1 MVPNCLYLTLFLK
14 QLSKHWIL
22 SNWNVLRVAKL
33 IILNW
38 LISKAEESWMN
49 ISARRPLQPSQVS
62 AARQNPGSILSYPA
76 PYHFLSCL
84 VQVLHL
90 SHNPLISLG
99 QETFLTMNMINLQ
112 KVYLNNCSLQT
123 VDKTA
128 FRSLTLMI
136 ELDLSDNKVKLEAE
150 KFKWLL

>member
-1 MVPNCLYLTLFLK
+1 
-14 QLSKHWIL
+14 
-22 SNWNVLRVAKL
+22 
-33 IILNW
+33 
-38 LISKAEESWMN
+38 MN
-49 ISARRPLQPSQVS
+49 EHFSA
-62 AARQNPGSILSYPA
+62 PGSPASPGFFSQTKSRSCLVLSYPGLILSY
-76 PYHFLSCL
+76 L

-136 ELDLSDNKVKLEAE
+136 ELDLSDNKVKAYSE
-150 KFKWLL
+150 KFRRLL